1 MDAIRNARTY
11 FAILG
16 WMFLNTLTVQGQM
29 PLQMHH
35 PMQMQRPM
43 PSSVSMQNRPGQR
56 QPEVRSENFIVIA
69 GTRALADEVARTAEQ
84 QRHDLAVQWLGH
96 ALPNWPQ
103 PCPITVMAGPQIG
116 AGGSTTFTMSRGSV
130 GDWRMNVQGSQERIL
145 DSVLPHEITH
155 TVLATH
161 FAPLG
166 RPVPRWADEGA
177 CTTVEHASEKSKHD
191 HFLVQFLSQ
200 GRGIPF
206 ATMFS
211 LKEYPADIMPLYAQG
226 YSVSSFLIAQG
237 GPRRFVQFLEDG
249 MRAEEWAVATE
260 KHYGYPK
267 IGRLQNAWNQWV
279 ADGGGTVAKHTAD
292 ALGMS
297 RHAVAANTAGSP
309 VAIGTNQVVPANAS
323 QAMTSSFAK
332 NPQLALNTSPKAVST
347 PISSDS
353 WYKRQLN
360 ANSES
365 TEASSIAIATPPT
378 ANTTPPANPDYS
390 VAHPQGF
397 QGPVGVPDGNWAQGD
412 SVPIYR

>member
-1 MDAIRNARTY
+1 MDAIRNARFV
-11 FAILG
+11 FALLACFG
-16 WMFLNTLTVQGQM
+16 FSTLIAEGQM
-29 PLQMHH
+29 PY
-35 PMQMQRPM
+35 PMQMQRPAPFPM
-43 PSSVSMQNRPGQR
+43 NVGPNQPHPRTSVR
-56 QPEVRSENFIVIA
+56 PEVRSENFIVIA
-69 GTRALADEVARTAEQ
+69 ATRELADEVARTAEH
-84 QRHDLAVQWLGH
+84 QRHELAIQWLGRP
-96 ALPNWPQ
+96 LPRWPQ

-145 DSVLPHEITH
+145 DSVLPHEVTH

-177 CTTVEHASEKSKHD
+177 CTTVEHTSEKSKHD
-191 HFLVQFLSQ
+191 HFLVEFLSQ

-249 MRAEEWAVATE
+249 MRTEDWVTATE

-267 IGRLQNAWNQWV
+267 IGKLQNAWNQWV
-279 ADGGGTVAKHTAD
+279 ADGGGPVAKHTAV

-297 RHAVAANTAGSP
+297 RQE
-309 VAIGTNQVVPANAS
+309 IAS
-323 QAMTSSFAK
+323 
-332 NPQLALNTSPKAVST
+332 ST
-347 PISSDS
+347 PAILVSGSTRPHHDNPSNISSSSISADS

-360 ANSES
+360 ENSETSQPASVATS
-365 TEASSIAIATPPT
+365 TSPA
-378 ANTTPPANPDYS
+378 TTPPSSNPDYS
-390 VAHPQGF
+390 VSHQQGV
-397 QGPVGVPDGNWAQGD
+397 QGPVGGPVGKWADGP
-412 SVPIYR
+412 SVPLRR

>member
-1 MDAIRNARTY
+1 MAR
-11 FAILG
+11 
-16 WMFLNTLTVQGQM
+16 
-29 PLQMHH
+29 
-35 PMQMQRPM
+35 
-43 PSSVSMQNRPGQR
+43 
-56 QPEVRSENFIVIA
+56 
-69 GTRALADEVARTAEQ
+69 GT
-84 QRHDLAVQWLGH
+84 
-96 ALPNWPQ
+96 
-103 PCPITVMAGPQIG
+103 
-116 AGGSTTFTMSRGSV
+116 V

-191 HFLVQFLSQ
+191 HFLVEFLSQ

-211 LKEYPADIMPLYAQG
+211 LREYPADIMPLYAQG

-249 MRAEEWAVATE
+249 MRTEDWVTATE

-267 IGRLQNAWNQWV
+267 IGKLQNAWNQWV
-279 ADGGGTVAKHTAD
+279 ADGGGAVTKHTAI

-297 RHAVAANTAGSP
+297 RQAIASNTPAIP
-309 VAIGTNQVVPANAS
+309 VSATQRTMIDARSTAS
-323 QAMTSSFAK
+323 SS
-332 NPQLALNTSPKAVST
+332 S
-347 PISSDS
+347 ISADS

-360 ANSES
+360 ANGDSA
-365 TEASSIAIATPPT
+365 EANSLAT
-378 ANTTPPANPDYS
+378 AAPPAAITPTDNHDYS
-390 VAHPQGF
+390 VSHQQGI
-397 QGPVGVPDGNWAQGD
+397 QGSVGGPVSNPSGKWAEGP
-412 SVPIYR
+412 SVPLYR